1 MVPAVS
7 DRVPRAP
14 PYSGCPP
21 SDRSASR
28 KGLSPAM
35 AAHSSAFRSP
45 PDRSWRPYYPAAAA
59 TAAVWAPPLSLAT
72 TRGITVVFSSSAYL
86 DVSVQR
92 VRPCSRQVPRSRAVG
107 CPIRTPGDL
116 GPCAPPPGF
125 SQLAASFF
133 ASRSLGILHAP
144 WFTSSGAL
152 APGSRRRPR
161 TVVARFLVLSL
172 FCFASRQR
180 TAPVENVG
188 FEPTTP
194 CLQGRCS
201 SQLS

>member
-1 MVPAVS
+1 MVPADS

-21 SDRSASR
+21 SARKTSR

-35 AAHSSAFRSP
+35 AAHSSAFRSR
-45 PDRSWRPYYPAAAA
+45 PDRSWRPYYPG
-59 TAAVWAPPLSLAT
+59 TASTAPVWAPPLSLAT

-144 WFTSSGAL
+144 YFTSSGAL
-152 APGSRRRPR
+152 APGSRRRY
-161 TVVARFLVLSL
+161 THLYFYCCFSL
-172 FCFASRQR
+172 FCVCHHVKELPLWRMSESNRRPPACR
-180 TAPVENVG
+180 AGALAN
-188 FEPTTP
+188 
-194 CLQGRCS
+194 
-201 SQLS
+201 